1 MSFITGK
8 AIRSGDMERGHKG
21 DGKGLSE
28 DGHECFV
35 MEISYAPQDQDR
47 QKTSED
53 FY

>member
-1 MSFITGK
+1 MIFYLPKIAT
-8 AIRSGDMERGHKG
+8 GHKG